1 MLEEHLKNG
10 PKNASYISKNSQNEL
25 IKCCG
30 QVITEKI
37 IEVKRNKFFSIIA
50 DEAADCSNKEQLS
63 LVLRFV
69 DDDLNIREDFIQFI
83 HCKWGL
89 SGADLASVILNAL
102 KGNSTQKTKTSNERP
117 HCE

>member
-50 DEAADCSNKEQLS
+50 DEAADCSSKEQLS

-69 DDDLNIREDFIQFI
+69 DDDLNISEDFPPIYSLQMGFVWCRSCVSYFECI
-83 HCKWGL
+83 NQAHFKC
-89 SGADLASVILNAL
+89 
-102 KGNSTQKTKTSNERP
+102 
-117 HCE
+117 